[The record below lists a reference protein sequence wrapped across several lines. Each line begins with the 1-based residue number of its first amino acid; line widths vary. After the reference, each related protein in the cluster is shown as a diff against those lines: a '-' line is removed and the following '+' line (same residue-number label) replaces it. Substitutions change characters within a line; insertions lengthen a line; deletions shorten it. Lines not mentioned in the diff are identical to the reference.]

1 MILDNL
7 FSKRQGY
14 VKARDAIQFEG
25 LDDSTKNILWSAIYE
40 FFWKKSLVDPNL
52 EKIRKNFLTF
62 FWINILK
69 KTTDT
74 IPHIPKDQIKI
85 IKKTFLEAE
94 WFIIFDIIEIIFYLL
109 SKEFIFKQYAQKLKK
124 IFNDIFE
131 KEKVGYRIINN
142 IVVPITD
149 NIELEAIDSA
159 LEKAVDPV
167 KEHLNQALKLLSDRQ
182 NPDYRNSIKECIL
195 AIEAIVKV
203 KLQNDKGTLG
213 QLIKR
218 LNLHP
223 ALEDALSKLYGY
235 TSDAGGIRHA
245 KLNMENPDFNDAKF
259 FLVITSAFINYI
271 QAKNNLE

>member
-14 VKARDAIQFEG
+14 VKVRDFIQFEE

-40 FFWKKSLVDPNL
+40 FFWKESDNNSILKD
-52 EKIRKNFLTF
+52 IRDTF
-62 FWINILK
+62 VFIFWINILK
-69 KTTDT
+69 KPTDT
-74 IPHIPKDQIKI
+74 IPKYNFEQLKVIRDVFFKFKWH
-85 IKKTFLEAE
+85 T
-94 WFIIFDIIEIIFYLL
+94 IFDIIEIIFFLL
-109 SKEFIFKQYAQKLKK
+109 NKTPSIEEYKLKFQH
-124 IFNDIFE
+124 ILNEIFE

-142 IVVPITD
+142 IVVPITN
-149 NIELEAIDSA
+149 NIELETIDSA
-159 LEKAVDPV
+159 LEKTVDPV

-218 LNLHP
+218 LELHP

-245 KLNMENPDFNDAKF
+245 KLNIENPDFNDAKF

-271 QAKNNLE
+271 QAKIE